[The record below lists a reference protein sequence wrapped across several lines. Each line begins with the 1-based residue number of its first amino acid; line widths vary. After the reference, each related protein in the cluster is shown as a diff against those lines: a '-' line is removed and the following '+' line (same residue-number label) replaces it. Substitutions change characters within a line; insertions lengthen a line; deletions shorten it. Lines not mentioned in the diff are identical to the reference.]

1 MKLYLYNQ
9 TRDRD
14 LDEYKKK
21 LLIST
26 YEFDQ
31 INQTKKNILLI
42 GGGISPIQD
51 KWSTIRANITNID
64 FSPSEIQTD
73 RLHQITGNF
82 LTEDFCINYF
92 DEIWSLYSLPLYA
105 PDTSSI
111 YIFIAKSMLI
121 LVPGGKLRIFPLE
134 FGDDK
139 KMKTRDAEWDI
150 STEIVT
156 NTTIEYLSKLKKH
169 EVKTTYT
176 NLGKHDEKTVI
187 SVVPKDLKAK
197 HKLNKNLIDTIKQ
210 FSRNETITPEIYRT
224 K

>member
-14 LDEYKKK
+14 LDEYKNK
-21 LLIST
+21 LLISRDD
-26 YEFDQ
+26 FHQ
-31 INQTKKNILLI
+31 INQVQKNILLV
-42 GGGISPIQD
+42 GGGISPIQANF
-51 KWSTIRANITNID
+51 STIRANITNID

-73 RLHQITGNF
+73 HLHQINGNF
-82 LTEDFCINYF
+82 LTEDFRINYF

-105 PDTSSI
+105 TNLYSI
-111 YIFIAKSMLI
+111 YMFIAKSMLI

-134 FGDDK
+134 FSDDK

-156 NTTIEYLSKLKKH
+156 STTIEYLSKLEKYK
-169 EVKTTYT
+169 VKTTYT
-176 NLGKHDEKTVI
+176 NFGKHDEKTVI
-187 SVVPKDLKAK
+187 CVAPKGLTAK
-197 HKLNKNLIDTIKQ
+197 HKLNENLIDTIKQ
-210 FSRNETITPEIYRT
+210 FSKHETITPEIYRT